1 MKKTII
7 IANWK
12 CNPTTLKD
20 AKELFES
27 TKKKFKNAK
36 GVEVVI
42 CPPFLYLL
50 NLNTKNSHLKL
61 GGQDCF
67 WENKGAYTGEISATQ
82 LKDAGCQYVLVGHS
96 EREKYFSETDE
107 IANKKM
113 RSAIRAKLKPVLCLG
128 ESLEEREKGNVQQA
142 LFRQAER
149 ALKGMKKDEIKSMLL
164 AYEPVWAIG
173 TGKPCS
179 VEEAQTIRLYLRQI
193 LAKLYSMKISE
204 SVPILYGGSVNSKNA
219 KAYIAEAGMQGVLV
233 GGGSLNAKELTKIAQ
248 SIR

>member
-204 SVPILYGGSVNSKNA
+204 SMPILYGGSVNSKNA
-219 KAYIAEAGMQGVLV
+219 KTYIAEAGMQGVLV
-233 GGGSLNAKELTKIAQ
+233 GGGSLNAQELTKIAQ

>member
-204 SVPILYGGSVNSKNA
+204 SMPILYGGSVNSKNA
-219 KAYIAEAGMQGVLV
+219 KTYIAEAGMQGVLV

>member
-204 SVPILYGGSVNSKNA
+204 SMPILYGGSVNSKNA
-219 KAYIAEAGMQGVLV
+219 KTYIAEAGMQGVLV
-233 GGGSLNAKELTKIAQ
+233 GGGSLNAQELTKIAQ
-248 SIR
+248 SVR

>member
-1 MKKTII
+1 MKKLI

-12 CNPTTLKD
+12 CNPTTLKE
-20 AKELFES
+20 AKALFES
-27 TKKKFKNAK
+27 TKANLKNAK
-36 GVEVVI
+36 GVEIVI

-50 NLNTKNSHLKL
+50 NLNAKNSRLKL

-67 WENKGAYTGEISATQ
+67 WENKGAYTGEISAAQ

-107 IANKKM
+107 IANQKM
-113 RSAIRAKLKPVLCLG
+113 RSAIKAKLKPVLCLG
-128 ESLEEREKGNVQQA
+128 DSLEEREKGNVQQA
-142 LFRQAER
+142 LFRQAEK
-149 ALKGMKKDEIKSMLL
+149 ALKGMKKDEIKNLFL

-179 VEEAQTIRLYLRQI
+179 VGEAQTMRLYLRKI

-219 KAYIAEAGMQGVLV
+219 KTYIAEAGMQGVLV
-233 GGGSLNAKELTKIAQ
+233 GGGSLNAKELADIVRAV
-248 SIR
+248 R